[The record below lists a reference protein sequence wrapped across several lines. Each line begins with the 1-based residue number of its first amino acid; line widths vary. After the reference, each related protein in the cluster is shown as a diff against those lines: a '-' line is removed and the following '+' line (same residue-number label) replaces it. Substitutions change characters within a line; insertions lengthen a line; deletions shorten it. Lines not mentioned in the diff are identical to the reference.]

1 MQYTIFPN
9 PVIGLHLLL
18 YKYSL
23 LSLYMSGCNVPPSLP
38 YALLST
44 PLLWLLN
51 ILQQHPWYITFSF
64 FSPSVRCFFFFW
76 LLALAL
82 DNLGVAFDCYPG
94 KTTWSFPFLFL
105 LFRTPFVRPGNVPPS
120 LPYALLSTPLLWLL
134 NILQQHP
141 WYITFSFFSPSVRC
155 FFFFWLLALA
165 LDNLG
170 VAFDCYPGKTTW
182 SFPFLFLLFRT
193 PFVRPGLIPFA
204 WVQTRSKVK
213 RDFFLGFFVI
223 LCPPNSW

>member
-1 MQYTIFPN
+1 MTSQHILSLCSTQYFQT

-23 LSLYMSGCNVPPSLP
+23 LGPYMSGC
-38 YALLST
+38 
-44 PLLWLLN
+44 
-51 ILQQHPWYITFSF
+51 
-64 FSPSVRCFFFFW
+64 
-76 LLALAL
+76 
-82 DNLGVAFDCYPG
+82 
-94 KTTWSFPFLFL
+94 
-105 LFRTPFVRPGNVPPS
+105 NVPPS